1 MIPITLHIKSLSRVK
16 RQQDYIDTVGLH
28 QQTPVLY
35 GSQLG
40 PVLYGAIGDDG
51 LVSESRT
58 LPDEAAPR
66 MSALPKSGLATI
78 PKKVLKPAPSLVYKT
93 NPYVYK
99 AIKPKTSDSA
109 ELRTLTE
116 GLEQVNTNS
125 FVYTTNPYVYTH
137 PMNPV
142 HPTQITPIVP
152 HGFGYSFTVD
162 HESIPAQPKKSNSAE
177 VRTLGEGQLEQV
189 NTYPYVYTAN
199 PYVYT
204 HLMNPVHPT
213 QIKPVVPSGLKFPF

>member
-1 MIPITLHIKSLSRVK
+1 MKILLVIALIASFQTINGDGH
-16 RQQDYIDTVGLH
+16 QYIDTVGLH

-66 MSALPKSGLATI
+66 MSALPKSGLATV
-78 PKKVLKPAPSLVYKT
+78 PKSILKPAQSLVYKA
-93 NPYVYK
+93 NPYVYIP
-99 AIKPKTSDSA
+99 APIHQVTKPKTFDSA
-109 ELRTLTE
+109 ELRQILPE
-116 GLEQVNTNS
+116 DLEQVNANP
-125 FVYTTNPYVYTH
+125 FVYTTYPYVYAH

-162 HESIPAQPKKSNSAE
+162 HESLPAQAKDVVSVEKRDAE
-177 VRTLGEGQLEQV
+177 DE
-189 NTYPYVYTAN
+189 
-199 PYVYT
+199 
-204 HLMNPVHPT
+204 
-213 QIKPVVPSGLKFPF
+213 PSYYEY

>member
-1 MIPITLHIKSLSRVK
+1 MGLLVIALISSFQTINGDGHQYV
-16 RQQDYIDTVGLH
+16 DTVGLH

-78 PKKVLKPAPSLVYKT
+78 PKSILKPAQSLVYKA
-93 NPYVYK
+93 NPYVYIP
-99 AIKPKTSDSA
+99 APIHQVTKPKTFDSA
-109 ELRTLTE
+109 ELRTLPE
-116 GLEQVNTNS
+116 GPEQVNTNP
-125 FVYTTNPYVYTH
+125 FVYTTYPYVYAH

-152 HGFGYSFTVD
+152 HGFGYAFTVD
-162 HESIPAQPKKSNSAE
+162 HESLPAQPKDEE
-177 VRTLGEGQLEQV
+177 VVSVGKL
-189 NTYPYVYTAN
+189 
-199 PYVYT
+199 
-204 HLMNPVHPT
+204 
-213 QIKPVVPSGLKFPF
+213 PF